1 MSIMGFR
8 LKWLF
13 MIAALL
19 IVGCDHSDPELPLPG
34 VITLNWVAPSEYED
48 GSFLGLSNL
57 DEFRIYVDQQL
68 VAVVEPHLT
77 SYLLELPAGNWAVSM
92 SSVARGVE
100 SLPTHPVLIEIA
112 EPQLTTG
119 SACPRNQQC

>member
-1 MSIMGFR
+1 
-8 LKWLF
+8 
-13 MIAALL
+13 MIATFLV
-19 IVGCDHSDPELPLPG
+19 VGCDHSSPG
-34 VITLNWVAPSEYED
+34 QRSPGGITLNWVAPSEYED

-77 SYLLELPAGNWAVSM
+77 SYFLELPSGSWAVSM

-100 SLPTHPVLIEIA
+100 SLPTHPVMIEV
-112 EPQLTTG
+112 PQPQPPTA
-119 SACPRNQQC
+119 SACPPHRQC